1 VKGLFLFFLALIASS
16 VAQAKDPFACMYSG
30 NVPSKGI
37 FTFEIWRAPDF
48 DKDTSF
54 RLCDLAGETFLLVK
68 AKAGK
73 SFKVRRIDLDAAQF
87 TKFKGLY
94 QDALGANFKDDT
106 VGLDGSSWCLEA
118 SRMQYLKACF
128 WSPGENTDA
137 RGVGSFLVLG
147 TALWEFAQFGNSN
160 GKLY

>member
-1 VKGLFLFFLALIASS
+1 MKWLVLLFFILSSS
-16 VAQAKDPFACMYSG
+16 VACAKDPFACMYSG

-54 RLCDLAGETFLLVK
+54 RLCDLAGKTFLLVK

-73 SFKVRRIDLDAAQF
+73 SFKVRAIDLDVEQF
-87 TKFKGLY
+87 AKLKGLY
-94 QDALGANFKDDT
+94 ENALSANFRDDT
-106 VGLDGSSWCLEA
+106 LGVDGSSWCLEA
-118 SRMQYLKACF
+118 NRMNYLKACF
-128 WSPGENTDA
+128 WSPGIDTEK
-137 RGVGSFLVLG
+137 RGTNSFIDLG
-147 TALWEFAQFGNSN
+147 NRLWELAQFGDSN